1 MYKQGLKPEVRVEL
15 MRSGARV
22 NNLDKL
28 INKTICLDNALYKLR
43 LAERS
48 YARQPMREETRKNLR
63 FLGQQN

>member
-1 MYKQGLKPEVRVEL
+1 MYKQGLKLEVRAEL

-22 NNLDKL
+22 NNLDEL

-48 YARQPMREETRKNLR
+48 YARQPMREETRKNSR
-63 FLGQQN
+63 FPGQQN